1 MEYLRAEEP
10 SFTTSVAEDG
20 FYFLVEWKE
29 GEMKMRQVFV
39 ILAAVLMLTPPMLV
53 HAELDGD
60 YVRIEEVRAESDE
73 ADAEGAESYAESGEA
88 YVDASE
94 AVADSVF
101 VESYAER
108 DDVSGETDEA
118 AAESVET
125 DAETG
130 EPVAETGE
138 ANDNTGE
145 PSSETAAS
153 LPFSDIQGHWA
164 EEIIVQYADGG
175 IINGFPDGTFRPDQP
190 VTTAEFI
197 VMVINSGTRVDEQG
211 VRDWDEEFL
220 ERIVPQSK
228 KNILKFA
235 GHDFSYGDPWY
246 QNYVD
251 MAMNISLIGRFQF
264 EEEYTRPLTR
274 EKAASI
280 AVNFSRVYDGFIQN
294 EYGDIAATIFKDYR
308 HFSSMYARFAGK
320 AAILGLMQG
329 GRGGEFNPQRQL
341 TRAEALTIISRIH
354 DKSLREPAE
363 IDLSPYPYAIV
374 PGANGYPDQVHIFM
388 NEKQK
393 EVYESMVAAKELT
406 EGVYLHE
413 FTSFA
418 FFKDHDK
425 YEEHI
430 EKLTDLD
437 GIMYYDMAISFPDY
451 GYGLVFAANEDS
463 FKLHKKVMD
472 VFLQSLFA
480 EHFIEVEEF
489 ILDNLQKV
497 LDSEYITNYTEE
509 KKLGRYDLALSF
521 VIRAVPSFSL
531 VIRESI

>member
-1 MEYLRAEEP
+1 
-10 SFTTSVAEDG
+10 
-20 FYFLVEWKE
+20 
-29 GEMKMRQVFV
+29 MKMRKMFI
-39 ILAAVLMLTPPMLV
+39 ILAALLLLTPPQLV
-53 HAELDGD
+53 HAEHDQA
-60 YVRIEEVRAESDE
+60 YVGIEELLAESDE
-73 ADAEGAESYAESGEA
+73 VDGTDAEGAESYAESGET
-88 YVDASE
+88 YDDARES
-94 AVADSVF
+94 VTDSVS
-101 VESYAER
+101 VESYADSENAYAA
-108 DDVSGETDEA
+108 TDEA
-118 AAESVET
+118 LAESVET

-130 EPVAETGE
+130 ESVAETGE
-138 ANDNTGE
+138 ANDYTGD

-153 LPFSDIQGHWA
+153 LPFPDIRGHWA
-164 EEIIVQYADGG
+164 EEIIMQYADGG

-211 VRDWDEEFL
+211 VRDWDEAFL
-220 ERIVPQSK
+220 ERIVTQSK

-264 EEEYTRPLTR
+264 EEEYTKPLTR

-280 AVNFSRVYDGFIQN
+280 AVNFSMVYDGFIQN
-294 EYGDIAATIFKDYR
+294 EYGDIAATIFKDFR

-329 GRGGEFNPQRQL
+329 GPGGEFNPQRQL

-393 EVYESMVAAKELT
+393 EVYEIIVQA
-406 EGVYLHE
+406 VRHE
-413 FTSFA
+413 DDFFSIQEFSSFY
-418 FFKDHDK
+418 F
-425 YEEHI
+425 YEDESQYERHM
-430 EKLTDLD
+430 ESRDLLD
-437 GIMYYDMAISFPDY
+437 GLLRYDLGVGPLGSGFDLVIKATEETLDRYENILDILLESILYDDY
-451 GYGLVFAANEDS
+451 IEA
-463 FKLHKKVMD
+463 KL
-472 VFLQSLFA
+472 
-480 EHFIEVEEF
+480 F
-489 ILDNLQKV
+489 ILENYKKIHET
-497 LDSEYITNYTEE
+497 EYITNYYSE
-509 KKLGRYDLALSF
+509 KEVGDYKILISYFYREIPYFS
-521 VIRAVPSFSL
+521 IRF
-531 VIRESI
+531 E